1 MHVIATAG
9 HVDHG
14 KSTLVRR
21 LTGMEPD
28 RWAEERRRGLTI
40 GLGFAWTTI
49 GDTEFAF
56 VDVPGH
62 ERFVG
67 TMMAGV
73 GPVPAVMFV
82 VAADGG
88 WMPQS
93 AEHLAVL
100 EALQVRHGILVI
112 TRADLA
118 DPEPALGQ
126 AQQYLDF
133 PAVIVSPDH
142 GIEELRATL
151 TDLRLPQP
159 DTQADVRLWI
169 DRSFTIDGAGTV
181 VTGTLAAGTISVG
194 DELVVG
200 SRTVRVKGI
209 HTLGRQA
216 QRVTAVA
223 RVALNLRGVERSAI
237 RHGDALCTPDAWT
250 ETTVVDVRVHSELTR
265 HLVLHIGSAAVPVHV
280 RPLGTHAA
288 RLRLRT
294 PLPLRIGDRVVLRDP
309 GRHEIAAGADVL
321 DIDPP
326 ALSRRG
332 DARRRAA
339 DLGSAVDLTAFHLA
353 KKGSLRPEDL
363 RKLGL
368 SKPDMALTDGWYVD
382 ADRAAALMPDP
393 ASGPSTVRSEVDKWD
408 PLSPM
413 PLEALRQRLDLPDIA
428 LAATFARRAGFT
440 VHEGRITTSVRL
452 PAGIDQVVAHLKE
465 TPFRPPDAGQLRE
478 LGIGPKEIAAAV
490 RAGAL
495 IKLADSVVLLPDA
508 LDQAIKTL
516 TGSPFTPTQAKQALG
531 STRRVVIPLLERLD
545 ALSVTEHHPDGTRTI
560 CAPRVHW
567 VP

>member
-21 LTGMEPD
+21 LTGMQPD
-28 RWAEERRRGLTI
+28 RWEEERRRGLTI

-100 EALQVRHGILVI
+100 DALRVRHGILVI

-118 DPEPALGQ
+118 DPGPALRQ
-126 AQQYLDF
+126 ARHHIPHF
-133 PAVIVSPDH
+133 PSVVVSPEH
-142 GIEELRATL
+142 GIEELRTAL
-151 TDLRLPQP
+151 ARLRLPEP
-159 DTQADVRLWI
+159 DTEADVRLWI
-169 DRSFTIDGAGTV
+169 DRSFTIEGAGTV
-181 VTGTLAAGTISVG
+181 VTGTLAAGTISLG

-200 SRTVRVKGI
+200 SRTMHVKGI

-216 QRVTAVA
+216 QSVSAVA
-223 RVALNLRGVERSAI
+223 RIAVNLRGVERSAI
-237 RHGDALCTPDAWT
+237 RRGDALRTPDGWT
-250 ETTVVDVRVHSELTR
+250 ETAVVDVRLTSSK
-265 HLVLHIGSAAVPVHV
+265 LAQNLFLHIGSAAVPVHV

-326 ALSRRG
+326 PLTRRG
-332 DARRRAA
+332 EARRRGA
-339 DLGSAVDLTAFHLA
+339 DLDSATDLTAFHLTH
-353 KKGSLRPEDL
+353 KGFLRPDDL
-363 RKLGL
+363 RRLGL
-368 SKPDMALTDGWYVD
+368 PKPDVPLTDGWYIGT
-382 ADRAAALMPDP
+382 DRTTA
-393 ASGPSTVRSEVDKWD
+393 VKSEVDKWD
-408 PLSPM
+408 PLNPM
-413 PLEALRQRLDLPDIA
+413 PLEALRQRLGLPDVA
-428 LAATFARRAGFT
+428 LAATFARRAGFK
-440 VHEGRITTSVRL
+440 VHEGRIVTSERL
-452 PAGIDQVVAHLKE
+452 PARIQHSVDEVVAHLRE
-465 TPFRPPDAGQLRE
+465 TPFRPPDADRLRE
-478 LGIGPKEIAAAV
+478 LGLGPKELAAAV
-490 RAGAL
+490 RTGAL
-495 IKLADSVVLLPDA
+495 VKIADNVVLLPDA
-508 LDQAIKTL
+508 LDQAAKTL
-516 TGSPFTPTQAKQALG
+516 SGTPFTPTQAKQALG

-545 ALSVTEHHPDGTRTI
+545 ARGVTEHHPDGTRTI
-560 CAPRVHW
+560 CQPRVDW